1 MTATGVPLP
10 PEYSMMGMWSR
21 GHEAANVSRDET
33 NPLASISRDSS
44 IGDLIS
50 RDPRKSEY
58 AKVFG
63 NNDIPLQGKAAYVA
77 GRALHD
83 LLNDGSRRLY
93 WLLNHPLGALSVLS
107 SAVQDPVGITP
118 NKQVIA
124 QALEARGEKV
134 NEQNILREHADRMGF
149 SYGKDIRGI
158 PYEAARGVVPLLTAG
173 LLTQLSGNQ
182 DFTNLAEGG
191 RTKGYQAIL
200 PTEFNNKETESV
212 PLELALRYITGRT
225 GRLLPFQEFSAE
237 RPDVSKEDYDAAK
250 MHQWDK
256 GALGLGLFKSTARN
270 IEGEPE
276 FTMMGFRVPM
286 SAAAAALGGLGGAV
300 AGSKLANKLVVDQIN
315 RHAAAGNPVKPGG
328 WRSEGHRRVIGAAA
342 GTLTGGLLGS
352 LASRAVNDG
361 IIQPTLYPERVA
373 AEASWP
379 QRRAAE
385 LERLA
390 KANKPKNEEDD
401 VPDQQQR
408 PARLDVGA

>member
-1 MTATGVPLP
+1 MSTSGVPLP
-10 PEYSMMGMWSR
+10 PEYSMMGLWARSAE
-21 GHEAANVSRDET
+21 GANVSRDE
-33 NPLASISRDSS
+33 NNRARSLLRNSI
-44 IGDLIS
+44 IGDVVTG
-50 RDPRKSEY
+50 DPRQSEY

-63 NNDIPLQGKAAYVA
+63 NENIPLQSKATYVA

-83 LLNDGSRRLY
+83 LLTDGSRTAY
-93 WLLNHPLGALSVLS
+93 WLLNHPLGALSVLG
-107 SAVQDPVGITP
+107 SAVEQPVGIVP
-118 NKQVIA
+118 DKQLIS
-124 QALEARGEKV
+124 QILEGRGDKV
-134 NEQNILREHADRMGF
+134 NEQSILREHSERMGF
-149 SYGKDIRGI
+149 SYGKEIRGI
-158 PYEAARGVVPLLTAG
+158 PYETARGVVPLLTAG

-200 PTEFNNKETESV
+200 PTDHNNKETESV

-256 GALGLGLFKSTARN
+256 GALGLGLFKGTGRN

-286 SAAAAALGGLGGAV
+286 SAATAALAGLGGAV
-300 AGSKLANKLVVDQIN
+300 AGSKIANKLVVDQIN
-315 RHAAAGNPVKPGG
+315 RRAAEGNPVNPGG

-352 LASRAVNDG
+352 LASRVVNDG

-390 KANKPKNEEDD
+390 KANKPKDEEDD